1 MSKLDLENEA
11 KELENYKI
19 KLQLENSEL
28 AERLEFAQS
37 LQVLFWDI
45 QKKNK

>member
-11 KELENYKI
+11 NGLENYKI

-28 AERLEFAQS
+28 AERLESTQS

-45 QKKNK
+45 QK